1 MLLSALVGFFFFC
14 LLLLFLFF
22 LIFYQ
27 LGSSQAGDPLAPL
40 HVCPA
45 SLNASL
51 TSRLIGRAGM
61 PG

>member
-1 MLLSALVGFFFFC
+1 MLLSALVGFLSAVF
-14 LLLLFLFF
+14 LNLFF
-22 LIFYQ
+22 IFYQ
-27 LGSSQAGDPLAPL
+27 LGASQAGDPLAPL

-51 TSRLIGRAGM
+51 TSRLIGRARM